1 MSYAP
6 TNGFNSPYDS
16 RGMSAYSFAASA
28 DFDEEELH
36 PLDDTYLSGGQAVGG
51 SYTITMNN
59 ILSRHSGEIRAL
71 TEQVMQ
77 PLHAIGRKKIKEL
90 VTRQNNTLF
99 SFLQHPERTPSAL
112 GLAETLFRRYGH
124 EAPQYRGGSS
134 ISRELNV
141 DVSMAT
147 VLEDV
152 SVRLGAVR
160 GDVEGADASGT
171 SHDLSV
177 LSHQLRWIFVQYKTV
192 GEEVQRLETLLQQKT
207 EMLDKLQKR
216 MPLIMNLTSNT
227 AYPPLLEAFQA
238 YLEQAFQGSQI
249 ETTYKE
255 LVEAYKKW
263 QVLRELVAL
272 PAIANQNSAQEP
284 TCTVCLTDAITH
296 AVVPCGHTF
305 CTQCVRRMTNQCYVC
320 RGQAR
325 EKLKL
330 FFP

>member
-1 MSYAP
+1 MDDSRHMAAFSYASV
-6 TNGFNSPYDS
+6 GDL
-16 RGMSAYSFAASA
+16 
-28 DFDEEELH
+28 DEEDLH
-36 PLDDTYLSGGQAVGG
+36 PLDDTYLSGTHLTGGG
-51 SYTITMNN
+51 SYTITVNN
-59 ILSRHSGEIRAL
+59 ILSRHSGEIRSL
-71 TEQVMQ
+71 TEHVMQ
-77 PLHAIGRKKIKEL
+77 PLHQIGRKKIKEL
-90 VTRQNNTLF
+90 VAKQNNGLF

-141 DVSMAT
+141 DISMAT
-147 VLEDV
+147 VIHDLDE
-152 SVRLGAVR
+152 RLRTEAVAS
-160 GDVEGADASGT
+160 ADASG
-171 SHDLSV
+171 SLSV
-177 LSHQLRWIFVQYKTV
+177 LSHQLRWIFVQYKAM
-192 GEEVQRLETLLQQKT
+192 GEEVQRLEALLQQKT

-216 MPLIMNLTSNT
+216 MPLIMNLTSNS
-227 AYPPLLEAFQA
+227 AYPPLLGAFEA

-263 QVLRELVAL
+263 QVLREMVAL
-272 PAIANQNSAQEP
+272 PAIANQTGSQEP
-284 TCTVCLTDAITH
+284 MCTVCLTDPITH

-305 CTQCVRRMTNQCYVC
+305 CTQCVRRMAHQCYVC

>member
-1 MSYAP
+1 
-6 TNGFNSPYDS
+6 
-16 RGMSAYSFAASA
+16 MSAYSFTAASA

-36 PLDDTYLSGGQAVGG
+36 PLDDTYLAGGAHQAVGG

-59 ILSRHSGEIRAL
+59 ILSRHSGEIRSA
-71 TEQVMQ
+71 TEHAMQ
-77 PLHAIGRKKIKEL
+77 PLHQIGRKKIKEL
-90 VTRQNNTLF
+90 VTQQNNRLF

-147 VLEDV
+147 VLETV
-152 SVRLGAVR
+152 SAQLAGVG
-160 GDVEGADASGT
+160 GDGDASGGA
-171 SHDLSV
+171 LSV
-177 LSHQLRWIFVQYKTV
+177 LSHQLRWIFVQYKAT
-192 GEEVQRLETLLQQKT
+192 GEEVQRLEALLQQKT

-216 MPLIMNLTSNT
+216 MPLIMNLTANS

-238 YLEQAFQGSQI
+238 YLEQAFHGSQI

-272 PAIANQNSAQEP
+272 PAIANQSNAQEP

-305 CTQCVRRMTNQCYVC
+305 CTQCVRRMANQCYVC

-325 EKLKL
+325 EKVRL